1 MSKLLKDMEL
11 KKVPFKK
18 LLKLEL
24 PELAEQIIRVVES
37 HNPKELQIENVYNQ
51 LVAQT
56 PSIDMLTSGFGTNP
70 LSAEMAEARDMVLL
84 YVSVVKFNLR
94 VVVKENLPNTLHHA
108 AVIQLALDQ
117 HLHKLR
123 GSKNYAIINRRVAQF
138 LNEIT
143 TSSDLALA
151 IEALEFGTYIDKLQ
165 KALAAVWELQDT
177 KESIVAQRPQETTK
191 EIAAPIIFA
200 LKNMFKNVELF
211 RAINPQLDYSDLFK
225 ELNQVITQYRAKVS
239 RREASNRRK
248 AEEKKKM
255 IAKKAMDK
263 EKDSLNLEV
272 SGKPVE
278 NIKADATDTVNAAM
292 IPKEI
297 VAKTTDDG
305 KVEVAD
311 EHVVSSASPLQ
322 HASTAK
328 GVNSE
333 GVVDKNSIVGI
344 DIRKGVEKLSEQPQR
359 VDEKKE
365 ASGLDGDR

>member
-70 LSAEMAEARDMVLL
+70 LSDEMAEARDMVLL

-94 VVVKENLPNTLHHA
+94 VVVKENFPNTLNHA

-143 TSSDLALA
+143 TSSELALA
-151 IEALEFGTYIDKLQ
+151 IETLEFGTYIDKLQ
-165 KALAAVWELQDT
+165 RALTAVWELQDR

-191 EIAAPIIFA
+191 EIGAPIIFA

-255 IAKKAMDK
+255 AARKAIDK
-263 EKDSLNLEV
+263 EKDNPNPGV
-272 SGKPVE
+272 SDKPVRKT
-278 NIKADATDTVNAAM
+278 KADADDTANAAN
-292 IPKEI
+292 IPKQI

-311 EHVVSSASPLQ
+311 QLVVSSVSALQ
-322 HASTAK
+322 HALTAK
-328 GVNSE
+328 NAHSE
-333 GVVDKNSIVGI
+333 GVDKNSIVGM
-344 DIRKGVEKLSEQPQR
+344 GM
-359 VDEKKE
+359 
-365 ASGLDGDR
+365 